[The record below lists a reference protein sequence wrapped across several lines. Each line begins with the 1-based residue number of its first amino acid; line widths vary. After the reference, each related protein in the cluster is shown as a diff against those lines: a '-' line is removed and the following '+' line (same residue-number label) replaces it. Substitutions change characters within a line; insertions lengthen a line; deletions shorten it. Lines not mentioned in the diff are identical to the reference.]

1 MVNIEGLELFA
12 SQVAGEDTDAGDAS
26 GLGGTNIGLGVTGAN
41 DGRLVGHTE
50 FLHDSQDLV
59 GLGAAVL
66 DFVTGDNGVDDS
78 VVPPHSGDNDI
89 DDFARKARRQA
100 DFDALVVQCLQHVF
114 DARQWGQRVFLVR
127 ASKFGAE
134 ELPGV
139 VQSAEGMCSPKAHE

>member
-1 MVNIEGLELFA
+1 MISTQGLELFA
-12 SQVAGEDTDAGDAS
+12 SQVAGEDTDAGDG
-26 GLGGTNIGLGVTGAN
+26 GLIA
-41 DGRLVGHTE
+41 HTE

-66 DFVTGDNGVDDS
+66 DFVAGDNGVDDS
-78 VVPPHSGDNDI
+78 VVPAHRGDNDI

-100 DFDALVVQCLQHVF
+100 DLDALIVQCLQHVF
-114 DARQWGQRVFLVR
+114 DAWQRGRRVFLVR